1 MEGIGMTTHTDL
13 FRVLLDDQDMH
24 YEIQDFKTRKITYI
38 EVTLDGEPF
47 EVEFSEPLD
56 GIPETLGA
64 MRELT
69 LTSCNNIT
77 AWEAFKALMEVI
89 DR

>member
-1 MEGIGMTTHTDL
+1 MSHSDML
-13 FRVLLDDQDMH
+13 RALLDEQDMT

-38 EVTLDGEPF
+38 ECSMNGLPV

-56 GIPETLGA
+56 GIPGTLGA

-69 LTSCNNIT
+69 IT
-77 AWEAFKALMEVI
+77 ITKNVTAGEAFEVMKKVV
-89 DR
+89 DQ